1 MPTLCSKVDY
11 SPAIKKRNISEVD
24 VVDVNVN
31 VDIADP
37 EAANEE
43 LLMTLRARILLL
55 AGEILHLSAKEAEVR
70 TTEYLRFMQLKKDY
84 DEEIGP
90 SGLAPSSS
98 VDALWHA
105 HLLDSKSYRMLQS
118 YFSCNMDHNPIKRE
132 QPEYAE
138 RLSRTKK
145 LYMKKFYAA
154 PPDDIWSD
162 SVGGKGKG
170 APASIRVL
178 GDIPSNEKIAI
189 FVRPSDGAIMPITC
203 SIYDTV
209 QMLKMECERRTNRNA
224 DMIDLFHY
232 GNRLPFDSTNL
243 ADYGIA
249 NGDIIDMTV

>member
-1 MPTLCSKVDY
+1 MDSKVDY

-154 PPDDIWSD
+154 PPGDIWSD
-162 SVGGKGKG
+162 SVSGEGKR
-170 APASIRVL
+170 APAPIPVL
-178 GDIPSNEKIAI
+178 RDKPSNRKIVI
-189 FVRPSDGAIMPITC
+189 FVRSSDGTNVRINCTH
-203 SIYDTV
+203 YYKV
-209 QMLKMECERRTNRNA
+209 QMIKMECERRTGLNA
-224 DMIDLFHY
+224 AMIELSHN
-232 GNRLPFDSTNL
+232 GIRLDHDSAIL
-243 ADYGIA
+243 AAYDIPD
-249 NGDIIDMTV
+249 GDFIVMTVR